1 MDRGTVFPRSSIEI
15 DDPIQAGQDA
25 LLLESVH
32 GVPIAQL
39 SFNGFIQ
46 IKENTSPLKKLVE
59 CSLRDTTMAE
69 GTERQRSPIEYDMIW
84 PHLRQ
89 TICFVSGI

>member
-1 MDRGTVFPRSSIEI
+1 MDGRTEFSRSSVET
-15 DDPIQAGQDA
+15 DDP

-32 GVPIAQL
+32 GVPVARL
-39 SFNGFIQ
+39 SFNGSIQ
-46 IKENTSPLKKLVE
+46 IKEDTSLLKNLVE
-59 CSLRDTTMAE
+59 CLLRDTTMAE
-69 GTERQRSPIEYDMIW
+69 GTERQRSPMEYDMIW